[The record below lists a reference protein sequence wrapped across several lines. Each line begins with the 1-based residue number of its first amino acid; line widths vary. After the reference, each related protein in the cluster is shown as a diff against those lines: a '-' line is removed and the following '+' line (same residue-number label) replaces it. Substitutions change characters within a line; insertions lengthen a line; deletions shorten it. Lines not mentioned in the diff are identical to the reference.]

1 MKWVMTSVVALVV
14 LAGCGFDVQSPDV
27 FLFTRTGTAPGHPT
41 LSLLVNN
48 GGTARCNGGKSR
60 SISSAQLISARD
72 LSDNL
77 SSDAT
82 SGLTIK
88 PTAGTV
94 YTYAVRMQQGTVR
107 FPDVAGRTHKYLAQA
122 ELYFVQAML
131 GICNISA

>member
-1 MKWVMTSVVALVV
+1 VRIGLAGALVAACV

-27 FLFTRTGTAPGHPT
+27 FLITRTATNGAAKLT
-41 LSLLVNN
+41 LLVNN

-77 SSDAT
+77 SRDAT

-122 ELYFVQAML
+122 ELYFVEAMQ
-131 GICNISA
+131 GMCHISA